1 MYILSLNHTWIITK
15 ALRGHADLLYVNSIP
30 PPRQGGTPPN
40 LRGHSRYFHG
50 FVVIPPPRQRRYSPY
65 LKGREG
71 FENFAKEPNRTPHR
85 LLGRHTTLIA
95 VRMALSP

>member
-15 ALRGHADLLYVNSIP
+15 ALRGHADLLYVNS
-30 PPRQGGTPPN
+30 
-40 LRGHSRYFHG
+40 
-50 FVVIPPPRQRRYSPY
+50 IPPPRQRRYSPY